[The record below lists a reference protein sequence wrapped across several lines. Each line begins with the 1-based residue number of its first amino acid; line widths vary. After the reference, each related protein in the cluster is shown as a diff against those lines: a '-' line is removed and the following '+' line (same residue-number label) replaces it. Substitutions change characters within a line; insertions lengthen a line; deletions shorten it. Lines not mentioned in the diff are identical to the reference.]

1 MSQKLTASVY
11 TSQVGHRLAYEL
23 WNNHFIREMLP
34 EYRWSSN
41 NPGDYLLRNL
51 RGCHWV
57 SDPSARGVIAAIL
70 RAAYTHDLGAAY
82 SYEDERFMG
91 DYHVL
96 KPEGKEY
103 IVIKLRKPKCPVTI
117 TGRANYLRRD
127 GFSEVLFHEPD
138 FRPAHAWA
146 ELITTQL
153 CMRAVFGG
161 GYGDESNQLLP
172 LEEIQTTSLLG
183 FKLLFDKEMQE
194 WRVWKK

>member
-1 MSQKLTASVY
+1 MSQKLSAIVY
-11 TSQVGHRLAYEL
+11 MSQVAHRLAHEL
-23 WNNHFIREMLP
+23 WSNSFIVEAKP
-34 EYRWSSN
+34 EYRWSSD

-51 RGCHWV
+51 RGWSRV
-57 SDPSARGVIAAIL
+57 SDSSARKVIAAIL
-70 RAAYTHDLGAAY
+70 KAAY

-103 IVIKLRKPKCPVTI
+103 IVIKLRKPKCPATI
-117 TGRANYLRRD
+117 TGRVNYLSRD
-127 GFSEVLFHEPD
+127 SFNEVVFTAPSVKNEYG
-138 FRPAHAWA
+138 WA

-161 GYGDESNQLLP
+161 GYGGESDQLLP
-172 LEEIQTTSLLG
+172 LREIQTSLLG